1 MVHSTRKK
9 AICKP
14 PKPYTDF
21 PLFAHATKRWAKKI
35 KGKLYYFGPWDDPSG
50 ALEKFKAQREA
61 LYSRVTPRL
70 TPGELTIRHLVNTFL
85 TAKKARTES
94 GELTIRS
101 WKDYHATCERIVQF
115 FGRQRLVEDIGP
127 RDFDSFRSKLAKLWG
142 PTTLGNE
149 IRRVRVIF
157 NFAFKHDLLDRPV
170 KFGEFTPPSRKV
182 MRLNRAKK
190 GPRMFEA
197 DELRKIIDA
206 AGVQLRA
213 MIYLGINAG
222 FGNADCA
229 RLPRKALDHKKG
241 WISLARSKTGIS
253 RKAPLWPETVKA
265 LRDALHNRPTPKN
278 KADKG
283 LVFITRCGGPWGHC
297 ILKAIDK
304 KTGKPEI
311 SLDDPIAKEFSKLV
325 RALKLHRSGLG
336 FYALRHGFETIAG
349 ESRDQPAVDFI
360 MGHIPG
366 VNDMGAVYRERISDE
381 RLKAVV
387 DHVHKWLFETEK
399 KQ

>member
-170 KFGEFTPPSRKV
+170 KFGEFTPP
-182 MRLNRAKK
+182 
-190 GPRMFEA
+190 
-197 DELRKIIDA
+197 
-206 AGVQLRA
+206 
-213 MIYLGINAG
+213 
-222 FGNADCA
+222 
-229 RLPRKALDHKKG
+229 
-241 WISLARSKTGIS
+241 
-253 RKAPLWPETVKA
+253 
-265 LRDALHNRPTPKN
+265 
-278 KADKG
+278 
-283 LVFITRCGGPWGHC
+283 
-297 ILKAIDK
+297 
-304 KTGKPEI
+304 
-311 SLDDPIAKEFSKLV
+311 
-325 RALKLHRSGLG
+325 
-336 FYALRHGFETIAG
+336 
-349 ESRDQPAVDFI
+349 
-360 MGHIPG
+360 
-366 VNDMGAVYRERISDE
+366 
-381 RLKAVV
+381 
-387 DHVHKWLFETEK
+387 
-399 KQ
+399 